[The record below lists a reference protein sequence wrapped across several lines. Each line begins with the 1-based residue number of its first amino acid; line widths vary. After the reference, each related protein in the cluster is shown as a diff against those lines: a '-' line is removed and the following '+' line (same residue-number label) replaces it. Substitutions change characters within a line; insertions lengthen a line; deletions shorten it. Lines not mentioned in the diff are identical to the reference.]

1 MNRLAYAV
9 VAALLVLPAI
19 GAHAA
24 GKAAPVT
31 GKLRAPVTVEASISG
46 GSAHVTVRFDRAATG
61 VRVQV
66 RGLDGLAVTSEP
78 APVKGGRFAAGEVA
92 TFDVAFTPG
101 PGRSFLSVGVQGSF
115 GAGRRATSVSFPVGE
130 KSAEQRK
137 PAGTVVEGA
146 NGERIK
152 ALPSGN

>member
-1 MNRLAYAV
+1 MNRMVYAIV
-9 VAALLVLPAI
+9 TALLVLPAA

-24 GKAAPVT
+24 GKAPPAP
-31 GKLRAPVTVEASISG
+31 GKLRAPVTVEASVSG
-46 GSAHVTVRFDRAATG
+46 GTAKVNVRFDRAATG

-78 APVKGGRFAAGEVA
+78 APVKGGRFEKGEVA

-101 PGRSFLSVGVQGSF
+101 PGRSFLSVAVQGSF
-115 GAGRRATSVSFPVGE
+115 GAGRRATAVSFPVGE

-137 PAGTVVEGA
+137 PAGTVIQGA
-146 NGERIK
+146 DGERVK
-152 ALPSGN
+152 VLPSGK